1 VLKTTPTIYDVAKT
15 AGVSIATV
23 SRVLNEP
30 QKVNEET
37 RQVVFDAISQL
48 GYVPKAE
55 ARARALRD
63 VRRIGVIAPFFTA
76 PSFVQR
82 LRGVAEALS
91 DISYELV
98 VYTAD
103 TMDRVNSYLE
113 TLPLTANLSGII
125 FLSVQINEL
134 QVERLLERKIEAVLV
149 EASSPFFNSVEI
161 DNRSGGVMVADYL
174 LSKGYERFAF
184 IGTNFPGFGL
194 QPEVQRLQGF
204 RERLKSQ
211 GVDLSD
217 DRVFMIP
224 YTVEEARRIT
234 LELLDSPEPPQA
246 IFSGTDLQAMGVL
259 KAARDRHL
267 RIPQELA
274 VVGFDDLD
282 VADYV
287 GLTTISQHLDES
299 GRLAANMMLS
309 RLADPVRPIQ
319 HIHLPL
325 SLIIRDSA

>member
-1 VLKTTPTIYDVAKT
+1 MLKTTPTIYDVAKT